1 MNNDGKVDTDDVEEL
16 KNQIL
21 DKKQQ
26 KIEFIIDNSK
36 KENTEF
42 LSSVIDGSDEK
53 NTRRS
58 S

>member
-21 DKKQQ
+21 DKKKQ

-36 KENTEF
+36 KENTDF
-42 LSSVIDGSDEK
+42 YLV
-53 NTRRS
+53 
-58 S
+58 